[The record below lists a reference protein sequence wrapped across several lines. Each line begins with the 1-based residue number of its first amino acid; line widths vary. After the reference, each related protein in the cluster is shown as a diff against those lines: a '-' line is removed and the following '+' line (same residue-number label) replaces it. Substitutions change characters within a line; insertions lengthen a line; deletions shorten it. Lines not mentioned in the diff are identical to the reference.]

1 MFSRHAPPLSAVAL
15 VLTLAACTGGG
26 PATSPPPAAAGQPA
40 AAAPAAPPSPPTVLT
55 LGIVAAVGYPFYIGI
70 ERGYYREQGIDLQ
83 IELVRTGTD
92 MVPMI
97 AQGQLDISQQAVS
110 PATFNALLRG
120 VAMKAIVDASHS
132 DPGQRSHAA
141 MVRTELWESGAVRTM
156 SDLVGRRVGSGTPP
170 VGPSIAV
177 DRALRRAGHRI
188 QEFDLV
194 QLSQPDMPAAL
205 NNGSID
211 GAVVFEPAI
220 SATLGLNAGVVVGWL
235 ADEYPGQAIAV
246 QVIGTSLIDRPD
258 LARRFTL
265 GYVRGAR
272 DYTDTIKHKVGVEE
286 MAALLTPYNGL
297 DVGLNADLLRR
308 HGLTSI
314 DPDGRINKESMAYDL
329 GWYIETGQVER
340 TVDLDKFVD
349 MQYADWAV
357 AQLGPY
363 APPRRQ

>member
-1 MFSRHAPPLSAVAL
+1 MFPRPARGVSAVAL
-15 VLTLAACTGGG
+15 VLSLAACAGGSG
-26 PATSPPPAAAGQPA
+26 TPAASPPPATAEQAA
-40 AAAPAAPPSPPTVLT
+40 AAAPPGPATTLS
-55 LGIVAAVGYPFYIGI
+55 LGIVAAVGYPFYIAI
-70 ERGYYREQGIDLQ
+70 ERGYFKEQGIDLQ

-120 VAMKAIVDASHS
+120 VAMKAILDASHS
-132 DPGQRSHAA
+132 DPGQRSHAT
-141 MVRTELWESGAVRTM
+141 MVRTELWESGAVRVLP
-156 SDLVGRRVGSGTPP
+156 DLVGRRVGAGTPP
-170 VGPSIAV
+170 TGPSIGV
-177 DRALRRAGHRI
+177 DRALRSYGLRI
-188 QEFDLV
+188 QDFDLV

-205 NNGSID
+205 TNGSVD
-211 GAVVFEPAI
+211 AAVMFEPAI
-220 SATLGLNAGVVVGWL
+220 STALGLNGGVVLRWV
-235 ADEYPGQAIAV
+235 ADDYPGQAIAV
-246 QVIGTSLIDRPD
+246 QVIGPSLLDRPD
-258 LARRFTL
+258 VARRFTL
-265 GYVRGAR
+265 GYIRGAR
-272 DYTDTIKHKVGVEE
+272 DYTDSIKQKVGVDE

-297 DVGLNADLLRR
+297 DVALNADLLRR

-340 TVDLDKFVD
+340 AIDIDRFVD

-363 APPRRQ
+363 TPPRRP